1 MASATDSPAPVS
13 LEFIGRSLDTVQA
26 DQADL
31 RRRMI
36 ALGERFGTVETRIG
50 GIEARI
56 GSIEGRMTG
65 IENRMTAFEERM
77 DLMIEQIGKTEAN
90 TGCALLLI
98 ERLATAQG
106 LGGAG

>member
-56 GSIEGRMTG
+56 GSIEGRMTAS
-65 IENRMTAFEERM
+65 RTV
-77 DLMIEQIGKTEAN
+77 
-90 TGCALLLI
+90 
-98 ERLATAQG
+98 
-106 LGGAG
+106 